1 MRPLLTGI
9 ALQRKIWEGLFCH
22 LIIISKCLN
31 TIESIGYYLTYF
43 ISRCFV
49 VLFVLNLKKKCFRR
63 IKVNG
68 LDISV
73 MYIHIHIKKKK
84 RVVWVRRDLF
94 KDYPVPTPCHGWGH
108 LPPDQVEIFS
118 CMCMCSPGFITF
130 KTELVIAFNNKQYS
144 DLNFF
149 SRVLSQKKKKLPSI
163 YVIDL
168 ALVELVWFRW

>member
-1 MRPLLTGI
+1 
-9 ALQRKIWEGLFCH
+9 
-22 LIIISKCLN
+22 
-31 TIESIGYYLTYF
+31 
-43 ISRCFV
+43 
-49 VLFVLNLKKKCFRR
+49 
-63 IKVNG
+63 
-68 LDISV
+68 

-130 KTELVIAFNNKQYS
+130 KTELVIVFNNKQYS

-163 YVIDL
+163 SFYL
-168 ALVELVWFRW
+168 CYRLSASGTCLVSLVDWVRGVKHPLIRSLQHVCNFHLYLLGFQ